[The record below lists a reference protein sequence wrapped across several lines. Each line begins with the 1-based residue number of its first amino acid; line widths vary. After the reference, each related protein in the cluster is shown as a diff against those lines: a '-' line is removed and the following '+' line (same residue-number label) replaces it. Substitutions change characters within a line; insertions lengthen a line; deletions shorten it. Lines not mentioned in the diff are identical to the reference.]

1 MGTMIRIKRDTVAK
15 YLLYILFFTSVD
27 TILFG
32 TNSNKLILLI
42 PRIVGILLIISIP
55 IIYSRDVLNVKVNK
69 RRSCLFSLMLS
80 LLCISCLYNSE
91 DILTLGSRII
101 MLLTAY
107 IVTEYINEE
116 LYLSN
121 FNRFVYIVTLFSFLT
136 ELVAYIYPTI
146 ILSLPAFTNSSNHV
160 FYSYFFGAMESENIY
175 QVLKRAQAVFWEPG
189 AFAIYLDIAIAYNLF
204 FLKTID
210 VKTLRVLLLGLFI
223 TFSTTGYIVL
233 TILILSFC
241 FSNRKRRDLVYKKYI
256 VYILVLMT
264 FILLIVEWN
273 AIYDLVFA
281 KLTSGTSSATTRY
294 SSLINGL
301 RLTMDYPLFG
311 VGSNYRDFMEYYVGT
326 SDFNNGGNSVT
337 NTIIAQFVTYGIP
350 YGMIFLYGTVKYF
363 KTWGKN
369 NVERFGIVLAVL
381 LGYFGEHFFSF
392 MPLIFIFY
400 AIDKMVADNLK

>member
-1 MGTMIRIKRDTVAK
+1 MGTMIGIKRDTVAK

-32 TNSNKLILLI
+32 TNSSKFFLFI
-42 PRIVGILLIISIP
+42 PRIVGVLLIILVP
-55 IIYSRDVLNVKVNK
+55 IVYSRGNLNIKINK

-80 LLCISCLYNSE
+80 LLCISSFYNGE

-101 MLLTAY
+101 MLVTAY
-107 IVTEYINEE
+107 IITEYIDEKF
-116 LYLSN
+116 YLSK

-136 ELVAYIYPTI
+136 ELLAYIYPTI
-146 ILSLPAFTNSSNHV
+146 ILALPAFTNSANHV
-160 FYSYFFGAMESENIY
+160 FYSYFFGAMESENVY

-189 AFAIYLDIAIAYNLF
+189 AFAIYLDISIAYNLF
-204 FLKTID
+204 FCKTID

-233 TILILSFC
+233 TILILVFC
-241 FSNRKRRDLVYKKYI
+241 FSNRKERDLLYKNYLIYMLILI
-256 VYILVLMT
+256 VFV
-264 FILLIVEWN
+264 LLIIEWN
-273 AIYDLVFA
+273 AIYELVFA

-301 RLTMDYPLFG
+301 RLTMDYPFFG
-311 VGSNYRDFMEYYVGT
+311 VGSSYRDFMEYYVGT

-350 YGMIFLYGTVKYF
+350 YGMIFVYGTVKYF

-369 NVERFGIVLAVL
+369 KVECFCIVLAIL

-400 AIDKMVADNLK
+400 AIDKRIADNLK